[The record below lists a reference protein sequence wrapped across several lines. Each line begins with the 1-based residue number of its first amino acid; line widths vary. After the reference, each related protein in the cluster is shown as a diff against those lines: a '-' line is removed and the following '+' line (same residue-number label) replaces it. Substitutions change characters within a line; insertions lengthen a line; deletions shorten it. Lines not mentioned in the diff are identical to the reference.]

1 MKPDHIDDARAT
13 IKRNDQRSIDVV
25 LVNIPASAGYLDVE
39 ERTTPRLSTCDGE
52 RAHRLS
58 ARSPIEGR
66 AWRAARIAT
75 RIVLER
81 WIGPGVRGRAFE
93 LEPGGRPHL
102 GVGAL
107 AFSLSHSGSYA
118 LIAVARRGTI
128 GADIEQVRPLQMSDE
143 RRARIVSA
151 ARRLSSLGDP
161 SAVSMTTQDEA
172 DVLQAWVRLEAIAKA
187 SGLGIAHLLTKT
199 GVIGDGKA
207 NLGQRLSG
215 FAVRDLVVG
224 SDDGPH
230 TGNATTLDPA
240 SALLP
245 SPAVWKS
252 SRDQPREPVA
262 YVAAI
267 AAPSLPSVIPVTS
280 FPANAD
286 ALARFLAN
294 AA

>member
-1 MKPDHIDDARAT
+1 MASPG
-13 IKRNDQRSIDVV
+13 NDQRSFDVV
-25 LVNIPASAGYLDVE
+25 LVDIPAIAGYLDLE
-39 ERTTPRLSTCDGE
+39 ERATPRLSTCDSE
-52 RAHRLS
+52 RAIRMS
-58 ARSPIEGR
+58 AHSPNEGR
-66 AWRAARIAT
+66 AWRTARVAT

-81 WIGPGVRGRAFE
+81 WIGPEIRGRAFA

-102 GVGAL
+102 GSGAV
-107 AFSLSHSGSYA
+107 AFSLSHSGSFA
-118 LIAVARRGTI
+118 LIAVARHGTI
-128 GADIEQVRPLQMSDE
+128 GADIEQVRPLRMSDE

-151 ARRLSSLGDP
+151 ARRLSP
-161 SAVSMTTQDEA
+161 SCSPIAAPLSAYGEA

-215 FAVRDLVVG
+215 LAVRDLVVG

-267 AAPSLPSVIPVTS
+267 AAPSLPAVIPVTS